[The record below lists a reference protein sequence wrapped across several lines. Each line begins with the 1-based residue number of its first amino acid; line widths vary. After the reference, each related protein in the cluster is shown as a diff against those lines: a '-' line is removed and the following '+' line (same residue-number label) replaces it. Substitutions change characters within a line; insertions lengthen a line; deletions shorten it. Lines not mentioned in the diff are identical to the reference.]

1 MDYTYFLSKKSL
13 NRKPSPI
20 RALVPLLKIPGIIS
34 LGAGN
39 PNPETFPFSSFKIC
53 LKNGDV
59 LNVEEKEMDEAL
71 QYGPTA
77 GLPALIDW
85 LREFQLAMHSPPY
98 DDFAIS
104 IGTGSQDLLTK
115 AFEMLIEPGDN
126 VLIESPA
133 YAGALSFLNS
143 QSCTLIVEIET
154 DEQGLIP
161 DSLSSTLSN
170 WPSLE
175 RFPKFIYTVPIG
187 NNPTGSSV
195 HIERKRAI
203 FQIAHDFNILIL
215 EDDPYYYLQYNN
227 PRIPSYFSLDT
238 DGRVL
243 RFDSMSKILSAGSR
257 VGWVTG
263 PATLIKQIDL
273 SSQSTNLAPSFVT
286 QAIIYALLK
295 DWKLSGFLTHVDK
308 VAAFYKEKRDIFVKY
323 ANQYLRDVAQWNVP
337 EAGMFV
343 WIKLKGIEDSN
354 ELITKRAIEKK
365 ILAMPGEVFLPNP
378 RPSPYIRLSFSNVSE
393 EQMRLALQKLADL
406 LENVSVN

>member
-53 LKNGDV
+53 LKNGEV
-59 LNVEEKEMDEAL
+59 LDIEDKEMDEAL

-77 GLPALIDW
+77 GLPALIVW

-98 DDFAIS
+98 HDFAIN

-115 AFEMLIEPGDN
+115 AFEMLIDPGDN

-143 QSCTLIVEIET
+143 QSCTLIEIET

-170 WPSLE
+170 WSSSK
-175 RFPKFIYTVPIG
+175 RYPKFIYTVPVG
-187 NNPTGSSV
+187 NNPTGGSV
-195 HIERKRAI
+195 SIERKRTI
-203 FQIAHDFNILIL
+203 YQIAHDFNILIL

-263 PATLIKQIDL
+263 PAPLIGKIEIA
-273 SSQSTNLAPSFVT
+273 SQSTNLTPSFIT

-295 DWKLSGFLTHVDK
+295 NWKIPGFLIHVDK
-308 VAAFYKEKRDIFVKY
+308 VTAFYKEKRDIFVKY
-323 ANQYLRDVAQWNVP
+323 ADQYLRDVAQWSIP

-354 ELITKRAIEKK
+354 ELITKHAIEKK
-365 ILAMPGEVFLPNP
+365 ILAIPGE
-378 RPSPYIRLSFSNVSE
+378 
-393 EQMRLALQKLADL
+393 
-406 LENVSVN
+406 